1 MFAGRCHTC
10 MSVLDDVLFISIVV
24 SLASR
29 QDSRLNIGSDRH
41 GASIAAAVTRDS
53 PPTWGRGSHL
63 CGLL

>member
-1 MFAGRCHTC
+1 MFAGGCHTR

-29 QDSRLNIGSDRH
+29 QDSRLNIGSVHR
-41 GASIAAAVTRDS
+41 ASIAAAVTRDS